1 MMADTNHIGFDNEKY
16 LREQTNAILER
27 VNRFNHKLYLE
38 FGGKILYDYHAARVL
53 PGFDPN
59 VKMRLLKIL
68 KDKIDVILCIH
79 AGDIERK
86 KVRADFGITYDADAL
101 KTIDDFREWGIDITA
116 VVITRYQNQS
126 PARAF
131 KNKLELRGV
140 KVYLHYPTKGYPADI
155 DLIVSDQGYGANEY
169 IMTTNPIVIV
179 TGPGPGSGKLAT
191 CLSNLY
197 QEYKNGVKAGY
208 AKFETFPIW
217 DLPIDHKVNI
227 AYEAATVD
235 LKDKVMIDEYHL
247 RAYNIKVVNYNRDIE
262 AFHLLKRIIE
272 KITGGESMYQSP
284 TDMGVNRAS
293 SGIVDDSIISEASHQ
308 EIIRRYF
315 RCAVEYIMG
324 IVDKDTLNRIV
335 KIMNKIGAVV
345 EDRKVVLPAREAAK
359 DAERS
364 GKGNAGIFCGAAI
377 ELHDGTI
384 ITGKNSPLMHAS
396 SSLILNATKHLAGLP
411 DNMYLLPKNVI
422 DSVTYLKKDI
432 LDGKMVSLDVEET
445 LILLGISALSNPA
458 AQMALENLKWLRD
471 CEVHLTHIPTPGD
484 EAGLRKLKVNLTCD
498 PEYSSKSLFISG

>member
-1 MMADTNHIGFDNEKY
+1 MTDTNHIGFDNERY
-16 LREQTNAILER
+16 LREQTSAILER
-27 VNRFNHKLYLE
+27 VNRFNNKLYLE

-59 VKMRLLKIL
+59 VKMRLLQIL

-79 AGDIERK
+79 AGAIERK
-86 KVRADFGITYDADAL
+86 KVRADFGITYDVDAL
-101 KTIDDFREWGIDITA
+101 KTIDDFREWGIDIKA

-140 KVYLHYPTKGYPADI
+140 KVYLHYPTKGYPSNV
-155 DLIVSDQGYGANEY
+155 DLIVSDQGFGANEY
-169 IMTTNPIVIV
+169 IKTTNPIVIV

-191 CLSNLY
+191 CLCNLY
-197 QEYKNGVKAGY
+197 HEYKNGVKAGY

-235 LKDKVMIDEYHL
+235 LKDEVLIDEHHL
-247 RAYNIKVVNYNRDIE
+247 RAYGVKIVNYNRDIE
-262 AFHLLKRIIE
+262 AFNLLKRIIE

-284 TDMGVNRAS
+284 TDMGVNRAN
-293 SGIVDDSIISEASHQ
+293 SGIVNDRIISEASHQ

-315 RCAVEYIMG
+315 RCAVEYAMG
-324 IVDKDTLNRIV
+324 LVDKDTLDLAV
-335 KIMNKIGAVV
+335 KIMDKVGAKV
-345 EDRKVVLPAREAAK
+345 ENRKVVLPAREAAK
-359 DAERS
+359 DAEEC
-364 GKGNAGIFCGAAI
+364 GKGNAGLFCGAAI

-396 SSLILNATKHLAGLP
+396 SSLILNAAKHLAGLP
-411 DNMYLLPKNVI
+411 DNLYLLPKNII
-422 DSVTYLKKDI
+422 DSVTHLKKDI
-432 LDGKMVSLDVEET
+432 LNGKMVSLDVEET
-445 LILLGISALSNPA
+445 LIVLAISAISNPA
-458 AQMALENLKWLRD
+458 AQMALENLNGLHG
-471 CEVHLTHIPTPGD
+471 CEVHTTHIPTPGD
-484 EAGLRKLKVNLTCD
+484 EAGWRKLFVNLTCD